1 MNGLMF
7 IVGMLLIGTYNPR
20 TQFSIRRANVTVICI
35 YPSLSMCLLYW
46 GNPAAAE
53 CFCDQTLLTP
63 TVDNPGNSSSS
74 LQLEP
79 HIAKQVRWRWW
90 RQRWWWGA
98 EVTFFPPSSFEDSG
112 VMPAVLQV
120 AALACVFVCIH
131 SEMEK
136 CCSVFKWSISSH
148 FNHKSNNS
156 KLLFSCWP
164 LVIHQLSFFFFSLS
178 ILPTSPLY
186 FSPFP
191 HFPPCTLF
199 CISIGINQACSCVA
213 WLHYIIMKFS
223 LRCSQ
228 EKG

>member
-156 KLLFSCWP
+156 KLFFSCWP
-164 LVIHQLSFFFFSLS
+164 LVIHQLSFFFSLS
-178 ILPTSPLY
+178 LFYQLLHCISVLFPTSHHALSFAFPLELIKHVLVWLD
-186 FSPFP
+186 FI
-191 HFPPCTLF
+191 
-199 CISIGINQACSCVA
+199 IS
-213 WLHYIIMKFS
+213 
-223 LRCSQ
+223 
-228 EKG
+228 

>member
-35 YPSLSMCLLYW
+35 YPSRSMCLLYW

-164 LVIHQLSFFFFSLS
+164 LVIHQLSFFFSLS
-178 ILPTSPLY
+178 LFYQLLHCISVLFPTSHHALSFAFPLELIKHVLVWLD
-186 FSPFP
+186 FI
-191 HFPPCTLF
+191 
-199 CISIGINQACSCVA
+199 IS
-213 WLHYIIMKFS
+213 
-223 LRCSQ
+223 
-228 EKG
+228 

>member
-7 IVGMLLIGTYNPR
+7 IVEMLLIGTYNPR

-120 AALACVFVCIH
+120 AALACVCL
-131 SEMEK
+131 
-136 CCSVFKWSISSH
+136 CASIQRWRSAALYSSD
-148 FNHKSNNS
+148 
-156 KLLFSCWP
+156 LFP
-164 LVIHQLSFFFFSLS
+164 V
-178 ILPTSPLY
+178 
-186 FSPFP
+186 
-191 HFPPCTLF
+191 
-199 CISIGINQACSCVA
+199 ISITRAITQS
-213 WLHYIIMKFS
+213 FS
-223 LRCSQ
+223 FLAGR
-228 EKG
+228 

>member
-164 LVIHQLSFFFFSLS
+164 LVIHQLSFFFSLS
-178 ILPTSPLY
+178 LFYQLLHCISVLFPTSHHALSFAFPLELIKHVLVWLD
-186 FSPFP
+186 FI
-191 HFPPCTLF
+191 
-199 CISIGINQACSCVA
+199 IS
-213 WLHYIIMKFS
+213 
-223 LRCSQ
+223 
-228 EKG
+228 

>member
-98 EVTFFPPSSFEDSG
+98 EVTFFSPSSFEDSG

-164 LVIHQLSFFFFSLS
+164 LVIHQLSFFFSLS
-178 ILPTSPLY
+178 LFYQLLHCISVLFPTSHHALSFAFPLELIKHVLVWLD
-186 FSPFP
+186 FI
-191 HFPPCTLF
+191 
-199 CISIGINQACSCVA
+199 IS
-213 WLHYIIMKFS
+213 
-223 LRCSQ
+223 
-228 EKG
+228 

>member
-156 KLLFSCWP
+156 KLFFSCWP
-164 LVIHQLSFFFFSLS
+164 LVIHQLSFFFFLSLFYQLLHCIS
-178 ILPTSPLY
+178 VLFPTSHHALSFAFPLELIKHVLVWLD
-186 FSPFP
+186 FI
-191 HFPPCTLF
+191 
-199 CISIGINQACSCVA
+199 IS
-213 WLHYIIMKFS
+213 
-223 LRCSQ
+223 
-228 EKG
+228 

>member
-98 EVTFFPPSSFEDSG
+98 EVTFFFPLQLWGFGGNASGPAGSCSRVCVCVHPFRDGEVLLCIQVIYFQSF
-112 VMPAVLQV
+112 Q
-120 AALACVFVCIH
+120 
-131 SEMEK
+131 
-136 CCSVFKWSISSH
+136 
-148 FNHKSNNS
+148 
-156 KLLFSCWP
+156 
-164 LVIHQLSFFFFSLS
+164 
-178 ILPTSPLY
+178 
-186 FSPFP
+186 
-191 HFPPCTLF
+191 
-199 CISIGINQACSCVA
+199 
-213 WLHYIIMKFS
+213 
-223 LRCSQ
+223 SQ
-228 EKG
+228 EQ